1 MSRTIPF
8 QPWHHHTTTTTER
21 APVFPDGCRDVLI
34 VREPGTRE
42 KIVLTVL
49 DLRPRVAE
57 LSAGTEI
64 TGYRLRPGAVVGDEV
79 LAELE
84 RDCGRAE
91 EVLGNALSA
100 DAAGDAAD
108 EILLALVA
116 PGASVESVAADL
128 GVSKRTL
135 QRQLKAFGLP
145 APDYWRLLARARR
158 AAGLLAS
165 GLALPEIADL
175 CGFSD
180 QAHMTRDFRSW
191 FGGTPAQL
199 RRAPHILELLCQPAL
214 GNWTGEQIST
224 R

>member
-1 MSRTIPF
+1 MPDAVLF
-8 QPWHHHTTTTTER
+8 QPWHHRTDTTER

-34 VREPGTRE
+34 VREPGSAP
-42 KIVLTVL
+42 KIVLTEL

-57 LSAGTEI
+57 LAAKTEI
-64 TGYRLRPGAVVGDEV
+64 TGYRLRPGAVVGQEV
-79 LAELE
+79 LTELE

-91 EVLGNALSA
+91 EVLGNALSGGQGSA
-100 DAAGDAAD
+100 AAD

-116 PGASVESVAADL
+116 PGASVERVAADL
-128 GVSKRTL
+128 GVSTRTL
-135 QRQLKAFGLP
+135 QRQLKALGLP

>member
-1 MSRTIPF
+1 MPFPPF
-8 QPWHHHTTTTTER
+8 QPWHHHTATAER

-34 VREPGTRE
+34 VREPGAPA
-42 KIVLTVL
+42 KIVLTEL
-49 DLRPRVAE
+49 DLQPRVAA
-57 LSAGTEI
+57 LSGGTEI
-64 TGYRLRPGAVVGDEV
+64 TGYRLRPGALVGRQV
-79 LAELE
+79 LVELW

-91 EVLGNALSA
+91 EVLGNAL
-100 DAAGDAAD
+100 AAGEGLSQAAD
-108 EILLALVA
+108 EILVALVA

-135 QRQLKAFGLP
+135 QRQLKQLGLP

-165 GLALPEIADL
+165 GLTLPEIADL

-199 RRAPHILELLCQPAL
+199 RRAPLILELLCQPAL
-214 GNWTGEQIST
+214 GNWTGEQISI